1 MVLAGALRLVGPEG
15 EPLDVPGAAAD
26 TPGERDL
33 TADFASADPA
43 RLAGLAHMTVCLRR
57 DAYHRAGGYRA
68 AFRLAQ
74 DTDLWTRMAAIGRL
88 VHVGQ
93 ALTEARVSLD
103 GLSPRHHRTQL
114 ALRALAAAC
123 SRARRDGRDEAPL
136 LARADA
142 IGRRALA
149 GGGRR
154 DGAALFV
161 AGCLAR
167 RGDAA
172 AAERYFRIARS
183 AAPLDPRAVA
193 GLARVRLQRWLAA
206 GGGA

>member
-1 MVLAGALRLVGPEG
+1 MPAV
-15 EPLDVPGAAAD
+15 
-26 TPGERDL
+26 
-33 TADFASADPA
+33 TAEES
-43 RLAGLAHMTVCLRR
+43 GLLGSRH
-57 DAYHRAGGYRA
+57 Y
-68 AFRLAQ
+68 
-74 DTDLWTRMAAIGRL
+74 AIGRL